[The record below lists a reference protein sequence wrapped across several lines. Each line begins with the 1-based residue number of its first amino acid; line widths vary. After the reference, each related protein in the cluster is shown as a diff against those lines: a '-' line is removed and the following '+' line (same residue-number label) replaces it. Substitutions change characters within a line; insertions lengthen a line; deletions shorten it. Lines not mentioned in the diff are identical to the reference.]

1 MADGNWLLAIGFL
14 LMANDNLYKNNIMRD
29 FKKFEV
35 WQISHRLTLK
45 IYTVTKNFPKEEIFG
60 LTSQIRKSFASIG
73 YNISE
78 GSGRNSDKEFANFI
92 NIALGSSNE
101 AENQLILS
109 KDLNYLDD
117 AIFQDILDELII
129 LKKKLVTLWNKL
141 NEKIEN

>member
-1 MADGNWLLAIGFL
+1 
-14 LMANDNLYKNNIMRD
+14 MRD

-35 WQISHRLTLK
+35 WQLSHQLILK
-45 IYTVTKNFPKEEIFG
+45 SYTSTKNFPKEEILG
-60 LTSQIRKSFASIG
+60 LTSQIRRSFASIG

-101 AENQLILS
+101 AENQLIFA
-109 KDLNYLDD
+109 KDLGYIHKNDYQHL
-117 AIFQDILDELII
+117 LEELTL

-141 NEKIEN
+141 NGN

>member
-1 MADGNWLLAIGFL
+1 
-14 LMANDNLYKNNIMRD
+14 MRD

-35 WQISHRLTLK
+35 WQLSHQLTLK
-45 IYTVTKNFPKEEIFG
+45 IYTSTKSFPKEELFG
-60 LTSQIRKSFASIG
+60 LTSQIRRSFASIG

-109 KDLNYLDD
+109 KDLDYINESDY
-117 AIFQDILDELII
+117 QNILEELII
-129 LKKKLVTLWNKL
+129 LKKKLVTLWNRL
-141 NEKIEN
+141 NGN

>member
-1 MADGNWLLAIGFL
+1 
-14 LMANDNLYKNNIMRD
+14 MRD

-35 WQISHRLTLK
+35 WQLSHQLTLK
-45 IYTVTKNFPKEEIFG
+45 IYKTSQSFPKEEIFG
-60 LTSQIRKSFASIG
+60 LTSQIRRSFASIG

-109 KDLNYLDD
+109 RDLQY
-117 AIFQDILDELII
+117 ISEEKFQILQQELII
-129 LKKKLVTLWNKL
+129 LKKKLVALWNRL
-141 NEKIEN
+141 NGN

>member
-1 MADGNWLLAIGFL
+1 
-14 LMANDNLYKNNIMRD
+14 MRD

-35 WQISHRLTLK
+35 WQLSHQLTLK
-45 IYTVTKNFPKEEIFG
+45 IYKATRVFPKEELFG
-60 LTSQIRKSFASIG
+60 ITSQIRRSFASIG

-109 KDLNYLDD
+109 KDLKYLSEND
-117 AIFQDILDELII
+117 FQQLLEELTT
-129 LKKKLVTLWNKL
+129 LKKKLVTLWNRL
-141 NEKIEN
+141 NGN

>member
-1 MADGNWLLAIGFL
+1 
-14 LMANDNLYKNNIMRD
+14 MRD

-35 WQISHRLTLK
+35 WHLSHQLTLK
-45 IYTVTKNFPKEEIFG
+45 IYTSTKNFPKEELFG
-60 LTSQIRKSFASIG
+60 LTSQIRRSFASIG

-109 KDLNYLDD
+109 KDMEYISEKD
-117 AIFQDILDELII
+117 FQHLSEELTI
-129 LKKKLVTLWNKL
+129 LKKKLVTLWNRL
-141 NEKIEN
+141 NGN